1 MARLGRMGFLA
12 LAVVFHIVYLFSIFD
27 IYFVS
32 PIVTGMRPFSVDT
45 PEAPA
50 KRLVLY
56 VGMHAIKHLLY
67 HATQLTQP
75 QVTAFAPTRPS
86 NTSPIHLLQLA
97 MIPPPSN
104 PVHLRPSFDR
114 ESLSTAP
121 SAFPTPASLPNQ
133 DPATSPSLQACT
145 KMYRLSQQ
153 DGN

>member
-56 VGMHAIKHLLY
+56 VGMNAIEYPVHSYK
-67 HATQLTQP
+67 QLTQS

-86 NTSPIHLLQLA
+86 NISPIHLPQLA
-97 MIPPPSN
+97 TI
-104 PVHLRPSFDR
+104 R
-114 ESLSTAP
+114 
-121 SAFPTPASLPNQ
+121 TP
-133 DPATSPSLQACT
+133 
-145 KMYRLSQQ
+145 
-153 DGN
+153 

>member
-32 PIVTGMRPFSVDT
+32 PIVTGMRPFRVDT

-56 VGMHAIKHLLY
+56 VGMHIIEHIILS
-67 HATQLTQP
+67 HTQLTHP

-86 NTSPIHLLQLA
+86 NTSPTPPLRLA
-97 MIPPPSN
+97 TIGPLSN
-104 PVHLRPSFDR
+104 PGHLRPSFDR
-114 ESLSTAP
+114 ES
-121 SAFPTPASLPNQ
+121 
-133 DPATSPSLQACT
+133 
-145 KMYRLSQQ
+145 
-153 DGN
+153 

>member
-56 VGMHAIKHLLY
+56 VGMIVMLL
-67 HATQLTQP
+67 HSTLTLLTML
-75 QVTAFAPTRPS
+75 QVTVFAPTRHS
-86 NTSPIHLLQLA
+86 NTFPTLRLQLA
-97 MIPPPSN
+97 TTRLLWN
-104 PVHLRPSFDR
+104 PAHLRPSFDQ
-114 ESLSTAP
+114 ESWSTAL
-121 SAFPTPASLPNQ
+121 SVYPTRACPPNQ
-133 DPATSPSLQACT
+133 DPDT
-145 KMYRLSQQ
+145 
-153 DGN
+153 

>member
-12 LAVVFHIVYLFSIFD
+12 LAVVFHVVYLFSIFD

-56 VGMHAIKHLLY
+56 VGMHAIEY
-67 HATQLTQP
+67 FVVTYTQLTQS

-86 NTSPIHLLQLA
+86 NTSPTPLLQLA
-97 MIPPPSN
+97 TIPLLSN

-114 ESLSTAP
+114 ES
-121 SAFPTPASLPNQ
+121 
-133 DPATSPSLQACT
+133 
-145 KMYRLSQQ
+145 
-153 DGN
+153 

>member
-56 VGMHAIKHLLY
+56 VGMLAIEHLALSY
-67 HATQLTQP
+67 RQLTQS
-75 QVTAFAPTRPS
+75 QVTAFAPTKPS
-86 NTSPIHLLQLA
+86 NTSPTPPLPLA
-97 MIPPPSN
+97 TIPPLSN
-104 PVHLRPSFDR
+104 PVHLRPSSDH
-114 ESLSTAP
+114 ES
-121 SAFPTPASLPNQ
+121 
-133 DPATSPSLQACT
+133 
-145 KMYRLSQQ
+145 
-153 DGN
+153 

>member
-12 LAVVFHIVYLFSIFD
+12 LAVVFHVVYLFSIFD

-56 VGMHAIKHLLY
+56 VGMHAIEY
-67 HATQLTQP
+67 FVVTYTQLTQS

-86 NTSPIHLLQLA
+86 NTFLTPLHPLA
-97 MIPPPSN
+97 TIPPLSN

-114 ESLSTAP
+114 GS
-121 SAFPTPASLPNQ
+121 
-133 DPATSPSLQACT
+133 
-145 KMYRLSQQ
+145 
-153 DGN
+153 